1 MKKNVVKTMLSLTM
15 AASMVLERL
24 LLFMQ
29 QRNRQQKPQSYSR
42 NYGVRY
48 GVYPLH
54 PILHIK
60 V

>member
-15 AASMVLERL
+15 AASMVMGAPASLYAAEEPAAEA
-24 LLFMQ
+24 
-29 QRNRQQKPQSYSR
+29 KSYSR